1 MNSKK
6 TLLILAGGL
15 GSRYKGLKQI
25 DGILSNGSPILEY
38 SIYDA
43 LEAGFNK
50 IVMVINRFIPETY
63 IERLESISENKNFEL
78 HWIYQDMDQYVPDNF
93 NHSAREKPWG
103 TGHAV
108 LCAKE
113 YINEPFAMIN
123 ADDFYGK
130 EIYQLT
136 SKEIDLQNISDTQF
150 ELIAY
155 PLSTT
160 LSDNGTVARGI
171 CAVDNE
177 NHLIKVEEQTSI
189 RKENGNII
197 YTENGQD
204 IEVAPDTLV
213 SMNYFV
219 FHPTI
224 FDSLQIYF
232 DDFIKSDPR
241 PKEEFYIP
249 AAVQKMKEEKGIKIL
264 VRTSPSQW
272 IGMTYSGDK
281 SILKNYLEKE
291 IQNHR
296 YPKDLWSST
305 VLF

>member
-25 DGILSNGSPILEY
+25 DGILDNGSPILEY

-43 LEAGFNK
+43 LAAGFNK
-50 IVMVINRFIPETY
+50 IVIVINRFIPESY
-63 IERLESISENKNFEL
+63 IERLENISANNNFEL
-78 HWIYQDMDQYVPDNF
+78 HWVYQDINQYVPDSF
-93 NHSAREKPWG
+93 DHSSREKPWG

-113 YINEPFAMIN
+113 YIHEPFVMIN

-130 EIYQLT
+130 EIYQLA
-136 SKEIDLQNISDTQF
+136 SNEIDHQKISSSQF

-155 PLSTT
+155 PISTT

-171 CAVDNE
+171 CTMDTE
-177 NHLIKVEEQTSI
+177 SFLIKVEEQTSI
-189 RKENGNII
+189 RKENETII
-197 YTENGQD
+197 YTDNGKN
-204 IEVAPDTLV
+204 IEVDPETLV

-219 FHPTI
+219 FHPII
-224 FDSLQIYF
+224 FDLLEVYF
-232 DDFIKSDPR
+232 NNFIKSDPQ
-241 PKEEFYIP
+241 PNQEFYIP
-249 AAVQKMKEEKGIKIL
+249 AAVQKMKDEKGIKIL
-264 VRTSPSQW
+264 VKTSPSQW

-281 SILKNYLEKE
+281 SILKDYLETE
-291 IQNHR
+291 IQNHQ
-296 YPKDLWSST
+296 YPQDLWNLIALS
-305 VLF
+305 